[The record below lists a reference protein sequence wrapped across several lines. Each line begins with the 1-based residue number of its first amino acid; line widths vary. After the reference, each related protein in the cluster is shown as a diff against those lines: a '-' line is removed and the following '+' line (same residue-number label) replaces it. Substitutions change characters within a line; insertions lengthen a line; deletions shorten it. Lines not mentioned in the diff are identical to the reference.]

1 MQRIKLM
8 TDSAC
13 DLPGSLA
20 RQLGIEVI
28 PIPIAV
34 DGKGYVSFDF
44 RYDTA
49 WENSNQRYIVD
60 SSYEEAY
67 YYTTQSGCE
76 FLITAD
82 SGHVWAECCT
92 AHANVSLSGAYL
104 TTDAVEQIVEHLA
117 LSIKE

>member
-1 MQRIKLM
+1 MS
-8 TDSAC
+8 DSGGTFTGNYFSA
-13 DLPGSLA
+13 LYG
-20 RQLGIEVI
+20 
-28 PIPIAV
+28 AV

-49 WENSNQRYIVD
+49 WENSNQSYIVD